1 MISAFFINR
10 PKTAIVLSIII
21 VLLGLIS
28 LQVIPIKEYPTI
40 TPPQITV
47 TVTYP
52 GADAD
57 TIAKSVAAPIEE
69 AINGVENMLYMIS
82 TSSSSGIYTLNI
94 FFEIGTDPNVA
105 KMDVNNRVQLVLPR
119 LPEEVRRQG
128 IQVRERSPDFLKV
141 IAFYS
146 EGNQRDPVDLSNYV
160 LLNVVDEIKRIPG
173 VGDAIVFDE
182 KRYSIRVWLIPDKL
196 YRYQLTPL
204 EVYQAIAKQNQQFSG
219 GLLAEEPLS
228 SKNYF
233 TFPVKGETRFSS
245 AQQFGEIIL
254 KQLPDGS
261 SLRLKDVARIELS
274 SETYNRNSFF
284 KKQKVIPVGIFLSSG
299 ANALEVSAKLD
310 NLLKEISQKLPPDI
324 KFFFPYDPTI
334 FIKESIKEVIIT
346 LGLAILLVVF
356 VIYLFLGHFRATLI
370 PVLAIPVSIIGS
382 FAFLYAFGFS
392 INLLTLFGLILA
404 IGLVVDDAIIVIE
417 NVERIMR
424 EENLPPKEASFK
436 AMEEISSPV
445 IAIVLVL
452 SAVFI
457 PASFVGGF
465 TGKFYQQFAITIA
478 TSMILSG
485 LVALTLTPALCVLI
499 LKKEEKPPLL
509 PIRLFQDFFELT
521 RKGFVRNV
529 SFILRRPFFFFILFL
544 LVIPITYYLYK
555 KLPTGLVPA
564 EDKSALL
571 WFANLPPG
579 SSLKRTEELISRI
592 EDILMKIPE
601 VDRYVA
607 ISGLDFQGLTY
618 KTDSAGG
625 FIGLKHWKERKKE
638 TQSSFALAQKLNM
651 LFSKEK
657 DALIFVVNAP
667 AIMGLGRTGGFE
679 LYIQDRLGRGTP
691 ALFEVTQKFIAKA
704 NERPELTAVRTTL
717 DARTP
722 YYVVKVDRE
731 KAYMYDVEVEDIY
744 KTLSATFG
752 ASYVNDFNLYGRIYR
767 VYLQAEGDFREDL
780 RDYSR
785 VFVKNRKGELIPL
798 SNLIKIER
806 TADVMALDRFN
817 MFNAASVLGE
827 PKPGY
832 STGQALKAVF
842 EIAKEVLPEGYS
854 ISFSGASFQEL
865 RVQEKTSQNML
876 YAIIFVYLIL
886 VALYESWSAPLAVML
901 SIPFAILGASLTL
914 NIFRLENDIYFQV
927 GLITLI
933 GLSAKNAILVV
944 EFAEERLKKGMDLV
958 SATIEG
964 ARLRYRPIVM
974 TSFAFIAGAIPLALS
989 SGAGAASR
997 HIIGWTVVGG
1007 MLFAT
1012 LIGIFFIPLLYYL
1025 IKRFTQKI
1033 ISLKSQKLFIILISL
1048 FLVSCSSTINHQKPQ
1063 ISLPHSISSQI
1074 FSREAVLKEK
1084 YWVDFND
1091 PILNELVEEAL
1102 KNNDDILIASARL
1115 EQALK
1120 RIKYVEADKWPQV
1133 GYGAKV
1139 SRERSSEETLTPR
1152 PGETFSNYQLNLS
1165 VFYEID
1171 LFKRL
1176 FLQEKSYIHRYLSTL
1191 EGKRALEISLTAL
1204 VINTYFDLISAQKRL
1219 EIASQFLENQRQS
1232 YELRKRSFEL
1242 GLSSEIPVLQAKSEW
1257 ENTAILLENIKKE
1270 VKLYQDQL
1278 SLLLGKDPS
1287 ELFER
1292 KIRFAR
1298 DFPSPLQIPPFL
1310 PSSLLERRPD
1320 ILQAEHNLLAA
1331 EYDVA
1336 LAKREYFPR
1345 ITLTS
1350 ALGLQSLELSN
1361 LIQGSARYW
1370 NLAGLLSGTLLDF
1383 GRRKTKV
1390 EIAEAQKKE
1399 SLYQYVKTVKEAF
1412 YEVSSALNELETV
1425 EAKLKELEKRVKTLE
1440 ELYKLVKLKYEKGL
1454 VSYLEVLDAERQL
1467 LSAELE
1473 LISLKG
1479 EKLKRQV
1486 LLIKALG
1493 GGFKG
1498 FNS

>member
-1 MISAFFINR
+1 MISAFFIKR

-21 VLLGLIS
+21 IILGLIS
-28 LQVIPIKEYPTI
+28 LQVLPVKEYPTI

-57 TIAKSVAAPIEE
+57 TIAKSVAAPLEE
-69 AINGVENMLYMIS
+69 SINGVENMLYMIS
-82 TSSSSGIYTLNI
+82 ASSSAGIYTLNI

-146 EGNQRDPVDLSNYV
+146 EGNQRDPVDLSNYI

-196 YRYQLTPL
+196 YRHQLTPL

-219 GLLAEEPLS
+219 GVLAGEPLP

-233 TFPVKGETRFSS
+233 TFPVKGEARFTA

-254 KQLPDGS
+254 KELSDGS
-261 SLRLKDVARIELS
+261 SLKLKDVARIELS

-284 KKQKVIPVGIFLSSG
+284 KKQKVIPVGVFLSSG

-310 NLLKEISQKLPPDI
+310 SLLKEISQKLPPDI

-334 FIKESIKEVIIT
+334 FIKESIKEVLIT

-370 PVLAIPVSIIGS
+370 PVLAIPVSIIGC

-424 EENLPPKEASFK
+424 EENLSPKEASLK

-457 PASFVGGF
+457 PASFAGGF

-485 LVALTLTPALCVLI
+485 LVALTLTPALCALI
-499 LKKEEKPPLL
+499 LKKEEKPPFFF
-509 PIRLFQDFFELT
+509 ISLFQDFFELT
-521 RKGFVRNV
+521 RKSFTRNV
-529 SFILRRPFFFFILFL
+529 SFILRKPFFFFSIFL
-544 LVIPITYYLYK
+544 LVIPLTFYLYK

-571 WFANLPPG
+571 WFVNLPPG

-592 EDILMKIPE
+592 EDTLMKIPE

-607 ISGLDFQGLTY
+607 ISGLDFQGLIY

-625 FIGLKHWKERKKE
+625 FIRLKDWEERKKE
-638 TQSSFALAQKLNM
+638 TQSSFALVQKLNM

-657 DALIFVVNAP
+657 EALIFVINAP

-679 LYIQDRLGRGTP
+679 LYIQDRLGRGTT
-691 ALFEVTQKFIAKA
+691 ALFEVAQKFIAKA

-717 DARTP
+717 DVRTP

-731 KAYMYDVEVEDIY
+731 KVYMYDVEIEDIY

-767 VYLQAEGDFREDL
+767 VYLQAEGEFREDL

-785 VFVKNRKGELIPL
+785 IFVKNKKGELIPL

-806 TADVMALDRFN
+806 IADVMVLDRIN
-817 MFNAASVLGE
+817 MFNAARVLGE
-827 PKPGY
+827 PNLGY
-832 STGQALKAVF
+832 TTGQALKAVF
-842 EIAKEVLPEGYS
+842 EVAKEVLPEGFS
-854 ISFSGASFQEL
+854 LSFSGASFQEL
-865 RVQEKTSQNML
+865 RVQQKTSQNML

-927 GLITLI
+927 GLITLL

-944 EFAEERLKKGMDLV
+944 EFAEKRLERGTDLI
-958 SATIEG
+958 SAAIEG

-1025 IKRFTQKI
+1025 IKKFTSFKI
-1033 ISLKSQKLFIILISL
+1033 PKLLIILISL
-1048 FLVSCSSTINHQKPQ
+1048 FSVSCSSTFHHQKPQ

-1074 FSREAVLKEK
+1074 FSKDNVLKEK
-1084 YWVDFND
+1084 YWEEFND
-1091 PILNELVEEAL
+1091 PILNKLVEEAL
-1102 KNNDDILIASARL
+1102 KNNDDLMIASARL

-1133 GYGAKV
+1133 GYGAKI

-1152 PGETFSNYQLNLS
+1152 PGDTLSNYQLNLS
-1165 VFYEID
+1165 VSYEID
-1171 LFKRL
+1171 LFKKL
-1176 FLQEKSYIHRYLSTL
+1176 SLQKKSYIHQYLSTL
-1191 EGKRALEISLTAL
+1191 EGKKALEISLTAL
-1204 VINTYFDLISAQKRL
+1204 VINTYFDLLSAQRRL
-1219 EIASQFLENQRQS
+1219 EIASQFLKNQKQS
-1232 YELRKRSFEL
+1232 YELRERSFKI

-1270 VKLYQDQL
+1270 IKLYQDQL
-1278 SLLLGKDPS
+1278 YLLLGKEPS
-1287 ELFER
+1287 ELFGE
-1292 KIRFAR
+1292 KIKFAR
-1298 DFPSPLQIPPFL
+1298 DLPSPLQIPAFL
-1310 PSSLLERRPD
+1310 PSSLLEKRPD
-1320 ILQAEHNLLAA
+1320 ILQAEHNLLTA
-1331 EYDVA
+1331 EYDLA

-1350 ALGLQSLELSN
+1350 TLGLQSLELSN
-1361 LIQGSARYW
+1361 LIQASARYW
-1370 NLAGLLSGTLLDF
+1370 NLAGLLSGTLLDL

-1399 SLYQYVKTVKEAF
+1399 ALYQYIKTVKEAF

-1440 ELYKLVKLKYEKGL
+1440 ELYTLVRLKYEKGL
-1454 VSYLEVLDAERQL
+1454 VSFLEVLDAERQL
-1467 LSAELE
+1467 LLAELE

-1479 EKLKRQV
+1479 ERLKRQI
-1486 LLIKALG
+1486 LFIKALG

-1498 FNS
+1498 LNS